1 MTRVIGPV
9 GSKRRRRFMWLLP
22 LAAVAGLVFAL
33 SASAGAIGT
42 AASFEDDDGNLVVN
56 NVANMDWNGFSPVS
70 WSGTASTPNRL
81 GSKVVSGWQF
91 DGATDWAA
99 STSDNGF
106 KGGTK
111 QDDNC
116 AGVNAGKAPNKDDL
130 KRIYIAHKTV
140 GGHIY
145 LMLAWVRIP
154 QNTTSASAHVAFEFN
169 QGTTACPAG
178 SDGLVQRS
186 AGDLLIVYDFAGSTT
201 DNPILTLRQWVTSG
215 ACDISSDSA
224 PCWGVATNLTA
235 AGFAEAKV
243 NTTATALD
251 IVAPSNETLGLN
263 EFGEAG
269 IDLTAAGIFTSGACS
284 SFGQAEGVSR
294 SSGNSGSAAMEDLVG
309 QIDVTI
315 SNCGSLLIH
324 KTDGTNGLAG
334 ATFSAT
340 PGTTNSS
347 GVTAATTDFVDEGSG
362 YYCLDN
368 MKIGQ
373 STLVHESA
381 APAGYNADATDQTIV
396 VSNTASCATR
406 LAATPIVADG
416 SDFVDTLQLGAI
428 KITKS
433 GKDKSCTGVGTPDAT
448 CTAASTR
455 RLNGA
460 VFQLKSGSPSTVKYT
475 SAATSGTG
483 SSAGVTCIDGVTP
496 GSYTLHESTV
506 PTGYAAAAD
515 QTVTIAANTTC
526 AGTGTGAPLSVG
538 VSDDPLTTITV
549 STTPTVAGATTS
561 TVKCVN
567 STTPPGGTDT
577 GETSAVATPHTTIA
591 LVPGTYTCTVV
602 IDP

>member
-1 MTRVIGPV
+1 MTRVIGTA
-9 GSKRRRRFMWLLP
+9 GSRRRRRFLLLLP
-22 LAAVAGLVFAL
+22 LAAVAALVFVL
-33 SASAGAIGT
+33 TASAGPIGI
-42 AASFEDDDGNLVVN
+42 AAGFEDDDGNLTVQSTF
-56 NVANMDWNGFSPVS
+56 DWNSFSPVT
-70 WSGTASTPNRL
+70 WTGTAPSQL
-81 GSKVVSGWQF
+81 GTKVVSGWQF

-106 KGGTK
+106 AGGVK

-116 AGVNAGKAPNKDDL
+116 AKVNAGKAPNKDDL

-169 QGTTACPAG
+169 QGTTACPA
-178 SDGLVQRS
+178 SSNADGLVQRT

-201 DNPILTLRQWVTSG
+201 DNPILTLRRWVTSG

-224 PCWGVATNLTA
+224 PCWGVATNLTL

-251 IVAPSNETLGLN
+251 TVAPANETLGLN

-269 IDLTAAGIFTSGACS
+269 IDLTNAGIFTSGACS
-284 SFGQAEGVSR
+284 SFGQSEGVSR

-309 QIDVTI
+309 PIDVTI

-340 PGTTNSS
+340 PGTTDSS
-347 GVTAATTDFVDEGSG
+347 GTTATSSTFVDEGSG

-381 APAGYNADATDQTIV
+381 APAGYNPDATDQTITV
-396 VSNTASCATR
+396 TNSASCATR
-406 LAATPIVADG
+406 LAATTITADG
-416 SDFVDTLQLGAI
+416 SDFVDTLQVGAI

-433 GKDKSCTGVGTPDAT
+433 GKDKNCTGVATPDAT
-448 CTAASTR
+448 CTATATR

-483 SSAGVTCIDGVTP
+483 SSAGVTCIDGVIP

-526 AGTGTGAPLSVG
+526 SGTGAGAPLSVG

-567 STTPPGGTDT
+567 SSASGGTDT

>member
-1 MTRVIGPV
+1 MTRVIGPA

-22 LAAVAGLVFAL
+22 LAAVAALVFVL
-33 SASAGAIGT
+33 TASAGPIGV
-42 AASFEDDDGNLVVN
+42 AAGFEDDDGNLAVN
-56 NVANMDWNGFSPVS
+56 STFDWNGFSPVT
-70 WSGTASTPNRL
+70 WTGTAPNQL
-81 GSKVVSGWQF
+81 SSKVVSGWQF
-91 DGATDWAA
+91 NGATDAQA
-99 STSDNGF
+99 TTSDTGF

-111 QDDNC
+111 QDLNC
-116 AGVNAGKAPNKDDL
+116 AGVIGTKAPNKDDL

-140 GGHIY
+140 NDHIY
-145 LMLAWVRIP
+145 LELAWVRIT
-154 QNTTSASAHVAFEFN
+154 QNTTSPSAHVGFEFN
-169 QGTTACPAG
+169 QSNTACPAG
-178 SDGLVQRS
+178 SDGLVQRTP
-186 AGDLLIVYDFAGSTT
+186 GDLLIVYDFAGSTT
-201 DNPILTLRQWVTSG
+201 DNPILTLRRWVATG
-215 ACDISSDSA
+215 ACEITNDTA
-224 PCWGVATNLTA
+224 PCWGVATDLTA
-235 AGFAEAKV
+235 SGFAEAKV
-243 NTTATALD
+243 NTAATALD
-251 IVAPSNETLGLN
+251 TVAPSSETLGLN

-269 IDLTAAGIFTSGACS
+269 VDLTAAGIFTSGACS
-284 SFGQAEGVSR
+284 SFGQSEGVSR

-309 QIDVTI
+309 PIPVTI

-347 GVTAATTDFVDEGSG
+347 GVTAPTTDFVDEGSG

-381 APAGYNADATDQTIV
+381 APPGYTADATDQTITV
-396 VSNTASCATR
+396 TNTDSCATR
-406 LAATPIVADG
+406 LAAATITADG
-416 SDFVDTLQLGAI
+416 SDFVDTLQVGAI

-433 GKDKSCTGVGTPDAT
+433 GKDKSCTAVSGT
-448 CTAASTR
+448 CTAVSTR

-460 VFQLKSGSPSTVKYT
+460 VFQLKTGSTVNYT
-475 SAATSGTG
+475 SLATSGTG

-496 GSYTLHESTV
+496 GSYTLHESTT
-506 PTGYAAAAD
+506 PTGYATAAD

-526 AGTGTGAPLSVG
+526 AGTGSGAPLSVG

-549 STTPTVAGATTS
+549 STTPQLAGTTTS

-567 STTPPGGTDT
+567 STTPSGGTDT